1 MGKLKLRNMKIGVIG
16 AGNWGKNLVKNLADL
31 GVLAGVADAVPQN
44 RENAQEIQPGV
55 AVYESHI
62 DLLAEKFDAVAIATP
77 AHTHFAIA
85 KDAMEAGC
93 DVFIEKPMTLDPEE
107 AEAIVKLGEEKDKV
121 VMVGHLLLYQPA
133 ITYIKAALERGDIGK
148 VYTLHQR
155 RSKQGR
161 VRAVENVLWSFG
173 VHDVAVLLY
182 LAGQAPVD
190 VQVSGHCGL
199 QPGVEDDTYLHLTF
213 PDGSKAHLHNSW
225 LWPIVERGL
234 IIVGE
239 KGMLVYDEINQNV
252 KLVKKTIDADLQNVD
267 EGEEVVFEGSG
278 QPLRI
283 ELEHFVHCCKTR
295 NKPNSCGQNGHD
307 VVNVIAQAE
316 ALLRK

>member
-1 MGKLKLRNMKIGVIG
+1 MKIGVIG
-16 AGNWGKNLVKNLADL
+16 AGNWGRNIVSNLAEM
-31 GVLAGVADAVPQN
+31 GILAGVADAVPQN
-44 RENAQEIQPGV
+44 RENAAKMQTDIEL
-55 AVYESHI
+55 YEDHSEM
-62 DLLAEKFDAVAIATP
+62 LAQGYDAVAIATP

-85 KDAMEAGC
+85 KEAMESGC

-107 AEAIVKLGEEKDKV
+107 AEALVKLGEEHEKV

-133 ITYIKAALERGDIGK
+133 IAYIKEALERGDIGK

-155 RSKQGR
+155 RSKHGR
-161 VRAVENVLWSFG
+161 ARAVENVLWSFG

-182 LAGQAPVD
+182 LAGQAPVG

-199 QPGVEDDTYLHLTF
+199 QDGVEDDTYLHLTF

-225 LWPIVERGL
+225 LWPTVERGL

-239 KGMLVYDEINQNV
+239 KGMLVYDEIGQNV

-267 EGEEVVFEGSG
+267 QGEEVVFEGSG

-283 ELEHFVHCCKTR
+283 ELEHFVSCCETR
-295 NKPNSCGQNGHD
+295 FKPNSCGQNGLD
-307 VVNVIAQAE
+307 VVTVLAKAE

>member
-1 MGKLKLRNMKIGVIG
+1 MKIGIIG
-16 AGNWGKNLVKNLADL
+16 AGNWGKNLVRNLSDM
-31 GVLAGVADAVPQN
+31 GVLAGVADAVAQN
-44 RENAQEIQPGV
+44 RQNAQEIQPEV
-55 AVYESHI
+55 EVYENHTI
-62 DLLAEKFDAVAIATP
+62 MLADRFDAVAIATP

-85 KDAMEAGC
+85 KEAMEAGC
-93 DVFIEKPMTLDPEE
+93 DVFIEKPMTLDPAE
-107 AEAIVKLGEEKDKV
+107 AEALVKLGEKMNKV

-133 ITYIKAALERGDIGK
+133 IAYIKDALGRGEIGQ

-161 VRAVENVLWSFG
+161 ARAVENVLWSFG

-199 QPGVEDDTYLHLTF
+199 QKGVEDDTYLHLTF

-239 KGMLVYDEINQNV
+239 LGMLVYDEIAQKV

-267 EGEEVVFEGSG
+267 EGEEVVFAGSG

-283 ELEHFVHCCKTR
+283 ELDHFVDCCKSR
-295 NKPNSCGQNGHD
+295 SKPNSCGQNGLD
-307 VVNVIAQAE
+307 VVRVIEQAE
-316 ALLRK
+316 SMLKIRR

>member
-1 MGKLKLRNMKIGVIG
+1 MKIGVIG
-16 AGNWGKNLVKNLADL
+16 AGNWGRNIVSNLTEM
-31 GVLAGVADAVPQN
+31 GVLAGVADAVPLN
-44 RENAQEIQPGV
+44 RENAAQMQTGIEL
-55 AVYESHI
+55 YENHSEM
-62 DLLAEKFDAVAIATP
+62 LSQGYDAVAIATP

-85 KDAMEAGC
+85 KEAMESGC

-107 AEAIVKLGEEKDKV
+107 AEALVKLGEENDKI

-133 ITYIKAALERGDIGK
+133 IAYIKEALERGDIGK
-148 VYTLHQR
+148 VFTLHQR

-161 VRAVENVLWSFG
+161 ARAVENVLWSFG

-182 LAGQAPVD
+182 LAGQAPVG

-199 QPGVEDDTYLHLTF
+199 QDGVEDDTYLHLTF

-225 LWPIVERGL
+225 LWPTVERGL

-239 KGMLVYDEINQNV
+239 KGMLVYDEIGQNV

-267 EGEEVVFEGSG
+267 QGEEVVFEGSG

-283 ELEHFVHCCKTR
+283 ELEHFVSCCETR
-295 NKPNSCGQNGHD
+295 FKPNSCGQNGLD
-307 VVNVIAQAE
+307 VVTVLAKAE

>member
-1 MGKLKLRNMKIGVIG
+1 MKIGVIG
-16 AGNWGKNLVKNLADL
+16 AGNWGRNIVSNLAEM
-31 GVLAGVADAVPQN
+31 GILAGVADAVPQN
-44 RENAQEIQPGV
+44 RENAAKMQTDIEL
-55 AVYESHI
+55 YEDHSEM
-62 DLLAEKFDAVAIATP
+62 LAQGYDAVAIATP

-85 KDAMEAGC
+85 KEAMESGC

-107 AEAIVKLGEEKDKV
+107 AEALVKLGEEHEKV

-133 ITYIKAALERGDIGK
+133 IAYIKEALERGDIGK

-155 RSKQGR
+155 RSKHGR
-161 VRAVENVLWSFG
+161 ARAVENVLWSFG

-182 LAGQAPVD
+182 LAGQAPVG

-199 QPGVEDDTYLHLTF
+199 QDGVEDDTYLHLTF

-225 LWPIVERGL
+225 LWPTVERGL

-239 KGMLVYDEINQNV
+239 KGMLVYDEIAQNV
-252 KLVKKTIDADLQNVD
+252 KLVKRTIDADLQNVD

-283 ELEHFVHCCKTR
+283 ELDHFMSCCKTR
-295 NKPNSCGQNGHD
+295 NKPNSCGQNGFD
-307 VVNVIAQAE
+307 VVTVLAKAE

>member
-1 MGKLKLRNMKIGVIG
+1 MKIGVIG
-16 AGNWGKNLVKNLADL
+16 AGNWGKNLVKNLADM

-44 RENAQEIQPGV
+44 RKNAEGIQPGV
-55 AVYESHI
+55 AVYESHL
-62 DLLAEKFDAVAIATP
+62 DLLADKFDAVAIATP
-77 AHTHFAIA
+77 AHTHYAIA

-107 AEAIVKLGEEKDKV
+107 AEAIVKLGAEKDKV

-133 ITYIKAALERGDIGK
+133 ITYIKQALDSGDIGK

-161 VRAVENVLWSFG
+161 ARAVENVLWSFG

-267 EGEEVVFEGSG
+267 EGEAVVFEGSG

-283 ELEHFVHCCKTR
+283 ELEHFIFCCETR

-316 ALLRK
+316 GLLKSQR

>member
-1 MGKLKLRNMKIGVIG
+1 MMKIGVIG
-16 AGNWGKNLVKNLADL
+16 AGNWGKNLVRNLADM

-44 RENAQEIQPGV
+44 RKNAQEIQHGV
-55 AVYESHI
+55 PVYEGHTE
-62 DLLAEKFDAVAIATP
+62 LLADKFDAVAIATP

-93 DVFIEKPMTLDPEE
+93 DVFIEKPMTLDPAE
-107 AEAIVKLGEEKDKV
+107 AEALVKLGQEYDKI
-121 VMVGHLLLYQPA
+121 VMCGHLLLYQPA
-133 ITYIKAALERGDIGK
+133 IAYIKDALERGDIGK

-161 VRAVENVLWSFG
+161 ARAVENVLWSFG
-173 VHDVAVLLY
+173 VHDIAVLLY
-182 LAGQAPVD
+182 LAGQAPTE

-199 QPGVEDDTYLHLTF
+199 QAGVEDDTYLHLTF

-234 IIVGE
+234 IIIGE

-252 KLVKKTIDADLQNVD
+252 KLVKKTIDSDLQNVD
-267 EGEEVVFEGSG
+267 AGEEIVFEGSG

-283 ELEHFVHCCKTR
+283 ELDHFVDCCQTR
-295 NKPNSCGQNGHD
+295 SKPNSCGQNGFD